1 MKKDHVKEL
10 RGDLKQFH
18 EMTRKF
24 YRGELTVPEYKSIS
38 GGFGSYAQRGG
49 QRNFAPALL
58 QHIQGFQGNP
68 MEQLQSKLNSGEM
81 SQQQYNQ
88 LRGMAENIVRQM
100 MGVLPH

>member
-1 MKKDHVKEL
+1 
-10 RGDLKQFH
+10 
-18 EMTRKF
+18 
-24 YRGELTVPEYKSIS
+24 
-38 GGFGSYAQRGG
+38 
-49 QRNFAPALL
+49 
-58 QHIQGFQGNP
+58 

>member
-1 MKKDHVKEL
+1 MANSIF
-10 RGDLKQFH
+10 QS
-18 EMTRKF
+18 
-24 YRGELTVPEYKSIS
+24 LT
-38 GGFGSYAQRGG
+38 GGKGQQGG

-88 LRGMAENIVRQM
+88 LRGMAENIVQRM
-100 MGVLPH
+100 MGVLPRR